1 SSEPRLRPIR
11 SRPGSHSLRSTG
23 PSRRSISP
31 SASRTGAMISTSSAM
46 TDRPCV
52 LGVWLAFL
60 LVSLSPALAADG
72 ASDQVR
78 LAAMLRQLDSIDRLA
93 ELGASRAPQSD
104 TRYHF
109 DYARLRQDIER

>member
-1 SSEPRLRPIR
+1 
-11 SRPGSHSLRSTG
+11 
-23 PSRRSISP
+23 
-31 SASRTGAMISTSSAM
+31 M

-60 LVSLSPALAADG
+60 LVSLSPALAADA
-72 ASDQVR
+72 ASEQVR

-93 ELGASRAPQSD
+93 ELGASQPPQAG

-109 DYARLRQDIER
+109 DYARLRQDIERIRGGIHDYLAPRRAQPRDPMTLIGDYRRESKADETP

>member
-1 SSEPRLRPIR
+1 
-11 SRPGSHSLRSTG
+11 
-23 PSRRSISP
+23 
-31 SASRTGAMISTSSAM
+31 M

-60 LVSLSPALAADG
+60 LVSLSPALAADA

-93 ELGASRAPQSD
+93 ELGASQAPQSG

-109 DYARLRQDIER
+109 DYARLRQDIERIRGGIRDYLAPQRAQPRDPSTLLGDYRLESETEEAP